1 MTTAIDVAPL
11 VSAIAQLAI
20 PAIGT
25 VIYALLQS
33 HLKDQAAKDTVLKA
47 IKNGVSFGLN
57 KVDGALAGKP
67 LNVQL
72 GSSVATQ
79 AVKYAMALVPDA
91 AKRLGLNEASL
102 AKIAVAKLPGVEGHI
117 SDEAINGIAAAATGR
132 AVASASTTD
141 IVNALIPAI
150 LPEIEKVI
158 AARATTPAPHDQ
170 QATAT

>member
-1 MTTAIDVAPL
+1 MTTYDFTSIVTAL
-11 VSAIAQLAI
+11 AQLAI
-20 PAIGT
+20 PMIGT
-25 VIYALLQS
+25 VIYGLLQS

-47 IKNGVSFGLN
+47 IENGVSFGLN
-57 KVDGALAGKP
+57 KVDGALAGRP
-67 LNVQL
+67 LTVQL

-102 AKIAVAKLPGVEGHI
+102 AKIAVARLPGVEGHI

-132 AVASASTTD
+132 AVASTSTTD
-141 IVNALIPAI
+141 IINAL

-158 AARATTPAPHDQ
+158 AARATAPAPHDQ